1 MQASSLATWNTDR
14 IIEDIQTRRVI
25 LIKELYVDQRLD
37 LYLADMYEGQKL
49 SQVKSEFLKRDIKQ
63 LSESS
68 LDLVH
73 YATLIRK
80 AKESESWP
88 NPPVIEEFVHAEIR
102 QVILKYIA

>member
-14 IIEDIQTRRVI
+14 IIEDIQTRRVT
-25 LIKELYVDQRLD
+25 LIKELSVDQQLD
-37 LYLADMYEGQKL
+37 SYLVEMYEGQKL
-49 SQVKSEFLKRDIKQ
+49 SPVKSEFLKRDLKQ

-88 NPPVIEEFVHAEIR
+88 NPPVHAEIR
-102 QVILKYIA
+102 QVVVKYIA

>member
-1 MQASSLATWNTDR
+1 MQPSTLSTWNTDR
-14 IIEDIQTRRVI
+14 IIEDIQNRRII
-25 LIKELYVDQRLD
+25 LIKELFIEQRLD
-37 LYLADMYEGQKL
+37 LYLSEMYEGLKL
-49 SQVKSEFLKRDIKQ
+49 SQVKSEFLKRDLKQ

-102 QVILKYIA
+102 QIILKYIA